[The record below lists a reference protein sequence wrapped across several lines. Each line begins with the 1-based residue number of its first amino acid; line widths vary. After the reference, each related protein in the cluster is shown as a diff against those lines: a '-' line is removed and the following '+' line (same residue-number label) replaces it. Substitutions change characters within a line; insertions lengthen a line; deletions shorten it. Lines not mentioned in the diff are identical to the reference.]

1 MQTQLMTE
9 TAAIQISVLLVEDDP
24 DDVLVVS
31 AGLNSQKGRFRIETA
46 ERLAAALHRLET
58 PGIDVIL
65 LDLTLP
71 DSTGLESFRR
81 LQAACGE
88 VPIVVLTCLDSE
100 FLALRLVQEG
110 AQDYLVK
117 GEVGGPRLGRSL
129 YYAVERHTARTKLAA
144 ESRAQGEG
152 RRPLGRVLG
161 FAGAKGGVGTT
172 TVALNVAAVL
182 AGQVPDVTVVELA
195 DTGGRLAL
203 HFGPQAS
210 DGLSALLKLPPD
222 RISAEELAARLSWA
236 SCGIRYLPGGPGLGA
251 EGITPQQAEAVLSA
265 AARLSDYT
273 VVDLTARPCRAAPTA
288 VRRCEQLSVVLDR
301 EPLSV
306 RCARVMVE
314 QVLSWGVNPTRLS
327 AVVVNR
333 SALSAPMT
341 LAEIG
346 AQLSCPVLTVIP
358 PAADACIMA
367 DSRGLPLVL
376 LDPEHLAASMLVEL
390 TGRLTGRSPL
400 RQAD

>member
-1 MQTQLMTE
+1 MPLMTE
-9 TAAIQISVLLVEDDP
+9 TTAKKISVLLVEDDP
-24 DDVLVVS
+24 EDVLVVS
-31 AGLNSQKGRFRIETA
+31 AGLSSQGGRFRIETA

-117 GEVGGPRLGRSL
+117 GEVAAPRLGRSL
-129 YYAVERHTARTKLAA
+129 YYAVERHAERTKLAA
-144 ESRAQGEG
+144 ESRSQGNG
-152 RRPLGRVLG
+152 RRPLGRILG

-182 AGQVPDVTVVELA
+182 AGQVPDVTVVELTDA
-195 DTGGRLAL
+195 GGALAL
-203 HFGPQAS
+203 HFSQRTS
-210 DGLSALLKLPPD
+210 DGLSDLLRLAPD
-222 RISAEELAARLSWA
+222 QISAEEVAARLSRT
-236 SCGIRYLPGGPGLGA
+236 SCGIRYLPGRPGLGA
-251 EGITPQQAEAVLSA
+251 EEITPQQGEAILSA

-273 VVDLTARPCRAAPTA
+273 VLDLTARPCRAAQA
-288 VRRCEQLSVVLDR
+288 AARRCEQLSVVLDR
-301 EPLSV
+301 EPLAV

-333 SALSAPMT
+333 TALSAPMT

-346 AQLSCPVLTVIP
+346 AQLSCPVLAVIP

-367 DSRGLPLVL
+367 DRRGLPLVL

>member
-1 MQTQLMTE
+1 MKPIGE
-9 TAAIQISVLLVEDDP
+9 TAAKQIGVLLVEDDP
-24 DDVLVVS
+24 DDVLVIS
-31 AGLNSQKGRFRIETA
+31 AGINSQGGRFRIETA
-46 ERLAAALHRLET
+46 DRLAAALHRLET

-81 LQAACGE
+81 LQGACGD
-88 VPIVVLTCLDSE
+88 VPIVVLTGLDSE

-117 GEVGGPRLGRSL
+117 GEVSGPRLGRSL
-129 YYAVERHTARTKLAA
+129 YYAVERYTARTKLVT
-144 ESRAQGEG
+144 ESRSQGDG
-152 RRPLGRVLG
+152 RRPLGRILG

-182 AGQVPDVTVVELA
+182 AGQVPEVTVVELA
-195 DTGGRLAL
+195 ETGGTLAL
-203 HFGPQAS
+203 HFGRQTS
-210 DGLSALLKLPPD
+210 DELSGLLRLPPE
-222 RISAEELAARLSWA
+222 RISAEELGTRLSRA
-236 SCGIRYLPGGPGLGA
+236 SCGIRYLPGRPGLGA
-251 EGITPQQAEAVLSA
+251 EEITPQQAEAILNA

-273 VVDLTARPCRAAPTA
+273 VLDLTARPCRAAQTA
-288 VRRCEQLSVVLDR
+288 ARRCERLSVVLDR

-306 RCARVMVE
+306 RCARVVVE
-314 QVLSWGVNPTRLS
+314 QVLSWGVNPARLG

-333 SALSAPMT
+333 TALSAPMT

-346 AQLSCPVLTVIP
+346 AQLSCPVLAVIP

-390 TGRLTGRSPL
+390 AGRLTGRSPL
-400 RQAD
+400 RQAG